1 MAERRRKS
9 DEISHLDHIGR
20 NMSPNKSRFDKNGEN
35 ISVGTTEEDVWVPG
49 GRMTW
54 LTSESTLDVVST
66 SASDA
71 LGGVG
76 AQIVLIYGVDEN
88 YEVVSELV
96 NMNGT
101 TPVTTTA
108 NFFRVNSAQFV
119 FAGSTGYN
127 VGEITITATTGGS
140 TQAYLEA
147 EVGVHHSM
155 NFSVPAGYSLI
166 LYDITT
172 SNAANQEIFLR
183 SYIRAV
189 GAGLPFWA
197 SYTTQAVP
205 ADTVT
210 SRKRSVPSLIPEK
223 TDVNIRVRKT
233 SGTSGYFHMSY
244 SGYLIKDDDENNAGR
259 TFNIGL

>member
-1 MAERRRKS
+1 MGTRRIKPS
-9 DEISHLDHIGR
+9 NDFLDHIGR
-20 NMSPNKSRFDKNGEN
+20 NMSSTRSRFDKNGEN
-35 ISVGTTEEDVWVPG
+35 PSVGTTEEDIWVPG

-54 LTSESTLDVVST
+54 LTAESTLDVVSS
-66 SASDA
+66 SANDA
-71 LGGVG
+71 LGGTG

-88 YEVVSELV
+88 YAVVSELV

-127 VGEITITATTGGS
+127 EGNITITATTGGS
-140 TQAYLEA
+140 TQAYIEA

-155 NFSVPAGYSLI
+155 NFSVPAGYNLI
-166 LYDITT
+166 LYDIVT

-183 SYIRAV
+183 TYVRAA
-189 GAGLPFWA
+189 GAGLPFWSA
-197 SYTTQAVP
+197 YTTQAVP
-205 ADTVT
+205 AATVS
-210 SRKRSVPSLIPEK
+210 SRKRSIPSIIPEQ
-223 TDVNIRVRKT
+223 TDVNIRVRKV

-244 SGYLIKDDDENNAGR
+244 SGYLIKDDNSVNTGR
-259 TFNIGL
+259 TFSIGL